1 MLPGK
6 TIKMNEWLDA
16 LLWEGLM
23 HGKRTAFSLIL
34 WSSRQKPA
42 ERIPRIEISTRQL
55 GIGSHREYGSLFQ
68 SEFIRTDS
76 GYPDLLA
83 IDDWINTKSPES
95 GGLFHGVSP
104 H

>member
-1 MLPGK
+1 MPPGK
-6 TIKMNEWLDA
+6 DKKMNEWIDA

-23 HGKRTAFSLIL
+23 HGMRTAFSLI
-34 WSSRQKPA
+34 SRSLRQMPA
-42 ERIPRIEISTRQL
+42 QRIPRIEISTRQL

-76 GYPDLLA
+76 GYPDLPG

-95 GGLFHGVSP
+95 GGLFHGFSP